1 MVIVKRNSKIA
12 LSVFAGTTAITALG
26 MNRVY
31 VKMRYGKKV
40 AKPLLHFS
48 EIAEGDTENVH
59 LTAHRGLSAAAPE
72 NTLEAFQLAAKE
84 NYYALEC
91 DVHYTTDGKWVII
104 HDYNMQSMTERKGDV
119 KDFSYEELKT
129 IKFNNGANINDY
141 PQARMCTVEE
151 YLDICAQSGKK
162 AMIEVKDKR
171 VDKVESLYKIICD
184 YGIEDSVIVI
194 SFHPQILRE
203 FRRLSPNMELWY
215 LMGKITEEK
224 LDVCIYN
231 KFAVAF
237 NAKRNLKNGD
247 LIEKAHENDVK
258 TACWTVDTKET
269 LNTMLENGV
278 KYITTNA
285 ILPD

>member
-1 MVIVKRNSKIA
+1 MKRNSKIA

-26 MNRVY
+26 MNRAY

-72 NTLEAFQLAAKE
+72 NTLEAFRLAAKE

-119 KDFSYEELKT
+119 KNFSYEELKT
-129 IKFNNGANINDY
+129 IKFNNGANIDDY
-141 PQARMCTVEE
+141 PEARMCTVEE
-151 YLDICAQSGKK
+151 YLDICTESGKK

-237 NAKRNLKNGD
+237 NANRNLKNSE
-247 LIEKAHENDVK
+247 LIGKAHENDVK

-269 LNTMLENGV
+269 LNIMLENGV

>member
-1 MVIVKRNSKIA
+1 MKRNSKIA
-12 LSVFAGTTAITALG
+12 LSVFAGTTAVTAFG
-26 MNRVY
+26 MNRAY
-31 VKMRYGKKV
+31 VKVRYGKRL

-72 NTLEAFQLAAKE
+72 NTLDAFRLAAKE

-91 DVHYTTDGKWVII
+91 DVHCTTDGKWVII
-104 HDYNMQSMTERKGDV
+104 HDYNMRSMTERRGDV
-119 KDFSYEELKT
+119 KNFSYEELKT
-129 IKFNNGANINDY
+129 VKFNNGANIEDY
-141 PQARMCTVEE
+141 PDARMCTVEE
-151 YLDICAQSGKK
+151 YLDICVQSGKR

-171 VDKVESLYKIICD
+171 IEKVESLYKIICD

-215 LMGKITEEK
+215 LMGKIKEEK
-224 LDVCIYN
+224 LDECIYN

-237 NAKRNLKNGD
+237 NAKRNLNNIS
-247 LIEKAHENDVK
+247 LIEKAHDNDVK
-258 TACWTVDTKET
+258 TACWTVDTKEM
-269 LNTMLENGV
+269 LNTMIQSGV

-285 ILPD
+285 IIPD

>member
-1 MVIVKRNSKIA
+1 MKKNSKIA
-12 LSVFAGTTAITALG
+12 LSVFAGTTAVTAFG
-26 MNRVY
+26 MNRAY
-31 VKMRYGKKV
+31 NKLRYGKRE

-72 NTLEAFQLAAKE
+72 NTLDAFRLAAKE

-91 DVHYTTDGKWVII
+91 DVHCTTDDRWVII
-104 HDYNMQSMTERKGDV
+104 HDYNMRSMTEKRGDV
-119 KDFSYEELKT
+119 KNFSYEELKT
-129 IKFNNGANINDY
+129 VKFNNGANIEMY

-151 YLDICAQSGKK
+151 YLDICLENGKK
-162 AMIEVKDKR
+162 PMIEVKDKR
-171 VDKVESLYKIICD
+171 VEKMENLYKIICD

-203 FRRLSPNMELWY
+203 FRRISPDMELWY

-224 LDVCIYN
+224 LDECIYN
-231 KFAVAF
+231 KFGVAF
-237 NAKRNLKNGD
+237 DASRNLKNSA
-247 LIEKAHENDVK
+247 LIKKSQENGVK
-258 TACWTVDTKET
+258 TACWTVDTKEM
-269 LNTMLENGV
+269 LNAMLKNGV